1 MRNLPASEVPVDRVA
16 RCTHRAPQ
24 PTLVRGVEEDDD
36 ATSLDAPPVSAR
48 AAASEPSPPA
58 DLVREALQAVER
70 AAPFLGRHTTP
81 TERARARVLFA
92 DSAPPVPS
100 SSAGLPLPVLV
111 AIAAAA
117 AYALTARPTRA
128 DRRSAPRCGDGLSS
142 RNWADRML
150 RFM

>member
-1 MRNLPASEVPVDRVA
+1 M
-16 RCTHRAPQ
+16 
-24 PTLVRGVEEDDD
+24 
-36 ATSLDAPPVSAR
+36 SAR

-81 TERARARVLFA
+81 AERARGRALFA
-92 DSAPPVPS
+92 DPAPPVPS
-100 SSAGLPLPVLV
+100 SSAGLPLPILI

-117 AYALTARPTRA
+117 AYALSARPTHA
-128 DRRSAPRCGDGLSS
+128 YRRSDHRCGDALSS